1 MNTLLETTVSGIGE
15 MFASFFAFAK
25 DAFTNFGFNDAIDI
39 IILTVVFFFALRF
52 FKGRKAGALIIGIIV
67 CLLLLFFAS
76 LFDLRGTYYIFSG
89 VTKIGALALVIIF
102 QPEIRDVLEKLGTG
116 SLSGIHL
123 LGDQKKKN
131 QAYFSVIDNICA
143 AVGDLSNTKTG
154 ALIVIVRTTK
164 LDDVINTGVKINAEV
179 NSYLLRNLFFTNA
192 PLHDGA
198 VIIRHHH
205 ICAAGCFLPLSTTD
219 DIVKDLGT
227 RHRAAIGMSEAS
239 DAIVIVVSEETGTI
253 STAINGTLKR
263 NYNYNLLRQEL
274 LQLLVHNT
282 HHLSRSKNADAE
294 K

>member
-52 FKGRKAGALIIGIIV
+52 FKGRKAGALILGIIV

-116 SLSGIHL
+116 SISGIHL

-131 QAYFSVIDNICA
+131 QAYFNVIDNICA

-164 LDDVINTGVKINAEV
+164 LDDVIQTGIRLDSNV
-179 NSYLLRNLFFTNA
+179 NSFLLRNIFFNRA

-198 VIIRHHH
+198 VIIDNAR
-205 ICAAGCFLPLSTTD
+205 IAAAGCLLPLTRRANVDS
-219 DIVKDLGT
+219 DLGT
-227 RHRAAIGMSEAS
+227 RHRAAIGMSETS
-239 DAIVIVVSEETGTI
+239 DAITIVVSEETGSI
-253 STAINGTLKR
+253 SIAHDCSLTRSCTPES
-263 NYNYNLLRQEL
+263 LRRFL
-274 LQLLVHNT
+274 M
-282 HHLSRSKNADAE
+282 E
-294 K
+294 KMIRGYQDNK

>member
-39 IILTVVFFFALRF
+39 IILTIVFFFALRF

-116 SLSGIHL
+116 SISGIHL

-164 LDDVINTGVKINAEV
+164 LDDVIQTGIKLDSNV
-179 NSYLLRNLFFTNA
+179 NSFLLRNIFFNRA

-198 VIIRHHH
+198 VIIDNAR
-205 ICAAGCFLPLSTTD
+205 IAAAGCLLPLTRRSNID
-219 DIVKDLGT
+219 SDLGT
-227 RHRAAIGMSEAS
+227 RHRAAIGMSETS
-239 DAIVIVVSEETGTI
+239 DAITIVVSEETGIVSIAHDCSLIRACTQE
-253 STAINGTLKR
+253 S
-263 NYNYNLLRQEL
+263 LRRFL
-274 LQLLVHNT
+274 M
-282 HHLSRSKNADAE
+282 E
-294 K
+294 KMIRGYQDNK

>member
-39 IILTVVFFFALRF
+39 IILTIVFFFALRF

-116 SLSGIHL
+116 SISGIHL

-164 LDDVINTGVKINAEV
+164 LDDVIQTGIKLDSNV
-179 NSYLLRNLFFTNA
+179 NSFLLRNIFFNRA

-198 VIIRHHH
+198 VIIDNAR
-205 ICAAGCFLPLSTTD
+205 IAAAGCLLPLTRRSNID
-219 DIVKDLGT
+219 SDLGT
-227 RHRAAIGMSEAS
+227 RHRAAIGMSETS
-239 DAIVIVVSEETGTI
+239 DAITIVVSEETGIVSIAHDCSLIRECTQE
-253 STAINGTLKR
+253 S
-263 NYNYNLLRQEL
+263 LRRFL
-274 LQLLVHNT
+274 M
-282 HHLSRSKNADAE
+282 E
-294 K
+294 KMIRGYQDNK